1 MGEELP
7 KRSFTLLE
15 PSLLTWPSFCTLVCI
30 RLDIEEEE
38 EDAVAIRA
46 QCAAN
51 SNASNPLPI
60 IAMVAPCDTA
70 ILDNDRTVSGSSMGS
85 IVDCCMIVFVAE
97 EDDFND

>member
-1 MGEELP
+1 MD
-7 KRSFTLLE
+7 
-15 PSLLTWPSFCTLVCI
+15 
-30 RLDIEEEE
+30 DIEEVEG
-38 EDAVAIRA
+38 ANAIRA

-60 IAMVAPCDTA
+60 IAMVAPCDTT
-70 ILDNDRTVSGSSMGS
+70 ILDNARTVSGSSTGS